1 MQSVMPN
8 WFDAAYTVIGAL
20 IAAGVYARAGLDAAF
35 WTAFLM
41 VLCYCAG
48 GVKYRHR

>member
-1 MQSVMPN
+1 MAPMMPN
-8 WFDAAYTVIGAL
+8 GFDLAYSVIGLL
-20 IAAGVYARAGLDAAF
+20 IAAGVWAKTDATTAV

-48 GVKYRHR
+48 SVKYRHH

>member
-1 MQSVMPN
+1 MPPVMPN
-8 WFDAAYTVIGAL
+8 GFDVAYSVIGLL
-20 IAAGVYARAGLDAAF
+20 IAAAVWSRTNAETAF

-48 GVKYRHR
+48 SVKYRHR

>member
-1 MQSVMPN
+1 MPHP
-8 WFDAAYTVIGAL
+8 FDVAYSVIGLL
-20 IAAGVYARAGLDAAF
+20 ITAGVYARAGSDAAF

-48 GVKYRHR
+48 SVKYRHR